1 MKIDGNQIKIG
12 NIIEH
17 KGKLWKTIKIQHTQ
31 PGKGGAYIQ
40 VELKDII
47 AGTKLN
53 ERFRSSE
60 TLEKV
65 RLEEKENQ
73 YLYRDNNYFYFMD
86 NETYEQINLESR
98 IVSELQEKFLIES
111 SIVKIES
118 YQDKPISIKLPD
130 TFNLKV
136 IEADT
141 VVKGQTAS
149 SSYKPAL
156 LENNLKILVPPHIV
170 AGDIVVISTAD
181 GSYIEKSKK

>member
-1 MKIDGNQIKIG
+1 
-12 NIIEH
+12 
-17 KGKLWKTIKIQHTQ
+17 
-31 PGKGGAYIQ
+31 
-40 VELKDII
+40 
-47 AGTKLN
+47 
-53 ERFRSSE
+53 
-60 TLEKV
+60 
-65 RLEEKENQ
+65 
-73 YLYRDNNYFYFMD
+73 MD

-149 SSYKPAL
+149 SSFKNATTT
-156 LENNLKILVPPHIV
+156 NDIKILVPPHIKE
-170 AGDIVVISTAD
+170 GDKIIINTD
-181 GSYIEKSKK
+181 NYEYLEKAKK